1 MKRAFVLLL
10 GIAAIAA
17 SASRGHGRARRRRA
31 HLHERR
37 RADHVRQVRELP
49 SQGRGGADDAHVVR
63 GRAAVGEGD
72 QEQGRGARDAA
83 VGRRPGAHAEDAQR
97 SQPVAG
103 ADRHD
108 RGVGRR
114 RRAEGQRR
122 RSAAGCRS
130 SPKGWT
136 AGREPDAILEM
147 PVEFSIPAEG
157 ELGVQMFY
165 SKVPWSEDRF
175 AETLEIRPGNRAVVH
190 HAGVFVVDIPEGAK
204 IVDGRLVMPDGK
216 ASTDR
221 GAGAAGR
228 ADDTALPGANKLLS
242 WVPGRGVDSH
252 RADIGKRI
260 PAGKYI
266 NWQVHYNPTGKP
278 EKDRTRLG
286 IWFNKVAGDA
296 RAADPS
302 GRRSAG
308 DDEGRPVAVS
318 RRGQGSRV
326 HGGRGQHAPP
336 QQDAEHSAVRRGRGR
351 SPASRR
357 SPRTSRSTRCRRT
370 CTCAARACKWVIVY
384 PDGREQTILD
394 VPKFDF
400 NWQIQYELEQPLH
413 IPAGSKILGI
423 GVLRQLAEEQMEP
436 GAREGS
442 VLVGAELG
450 RDVPAVHRVLRRQP
464 GPQRDDR
471 DQVAAEAAVAGVSR
485 QSQSVAAVITV
496 HAGAPGARAPRRS
509 SSPRRRARR
518 RCAPRDRSAASSAAT
533 SR

>member
-10 GIAAIAA
+10 GVAATLAAVPAAAAAPAGSVPTFTKDVAPIVFEKCASCHRRGEVAPMTLTSYDEVRPWAKVIKNKVVAREMPPWFADPAHTLKMRNDRSLSPAQIDTIAKWV
-17 SASRGHGRARRRRA
+17 
-31 HLHERR
+31 
-37 RADHVRQVRELP
+37 D
-49 SQGRGGADDAHVVR
+49 GGAPKGNDADLPR
-63 GRAAVGEGD
+63 LPAF
-72 QEQGRGARDAA
+72 
-83 VGRRPGAHAEDAQR
+83 AE
-97 SQPVAG
+97 
-103 ADRHD
+103 
-108 RGVGRR
+108 
-114 RRAEGQRR
+114 
-122 RSAAGCRS
+122 
-130 SPKGWT
+130 GWT

-190 HAGVFVVDIPEGAK
+190 HAGVFVVDIPEGAR

-216 ASTDR
+216 PSNDR

-286 IWFNKVAGDA
+286 IWFNKVAVTHELLIRQAGDPLA
-296 RAADPS
+296 TTKGGLSLYRAEGKEVEYAADEGS
-302 GRRSAG
+302 TRRRSKTPNIPPYAEAWSLTG
-308 DDEGRPVAVS
+308 ITPVTEDITLYAMS
-318 RRGQGSRV
+318 PHMHLRGKSLR
-326 HGGRGQHAPP
+326 
-336 QQDAEHSAVRRGRGR
+336 
-351 SPASRR
+351 
-357 SPRTSRSTRCRRT
+357 
-370 CTCAARACKWVIVY
+370 WVVVY

-423 GVLRQLAEEQMEP
+423 GFYDNSPKNKWNPAPEKDVYWSEQSWDEMYQPFTEYSVDSQVLSEMTVTK
-436 GAREGS
+436 S
-442 VLVGAELG
+442 
-450 RDVPAVHRVLRRQP
+450 
-464 GPQRDDR
+464 PQK
-471 DQVAAEAAVAGVSR
+471 Q
-485 QSQSVAAVITV
+485 
-496 HAGAPGARAPRRS
+496 
-509 SSPRRRARR
+509 
-518 RCAPRDRSAASSAAT
+518 
-533 SR
+533 